1 MHEDSAPD
9 RSHTSLTQSVLDIRG
24 REGFFV
30 KKTIIALAAASS
42 VALSHGVAV
51 AEEPI
56 KNDKVAAAEQN
67 ANGSSKKQGGE
78 KPSAKGSAD
87 NFFGW
92 SNGKNKPLKNK
103 NGEVITDA
111 EGNIRYEEPTSSWDK
126 FKDVAAVIAGV
137 VTLLGSISALFANI
151 EKIAKQF
158 SNFGK

>member
-1 MHEDSAPD
+1 M
-9 RSHTSLTQSVLDIRG
+9 
-24 REGFFV
+24 

-51 AEEPI
+51 AQEPI
-56 KNDKVAAAEQN
+56 KDDKVAA
-67 ANGSSKKQGGE
+67 SSVQKGQD

-87 NFFGW
+87 NFFDWEDGTTPKL
-92 SNGKNKPLKNK
+92 NKDGEQVIVDGKPQFEK
-103 NGEVITDA
+103 A
-111 EGNIRYEEPTSSWDK
+111 TSTWEK

>member
-1 MHEDSAPD
+1 M
-9 RSHTSLTQSVLDIRG
+9 
-24 REGFFV
+24 

-51 AEEPI
+51 AE
-56 KNDKVAAAEQN
+56 DSKVGTEVTAEAGQT
-67 ANGSSKKQGGE
+67 AGSSKKQGAE
-78 KPSAKGSAD
+78 TPSAKGSAD

>member
-51 AEEPI
+51 AEEGPAPTPI
-56 KNDKVAAAEQN
+56 TAQAEQEATGSN
-67 ANGSSKKQGGE
+67 TNNEQGTTGSSSNNNQDGDDDGRSAFAKFFGWDKPGE
-78 KPSAKGSAD
+78 KP
-87 NFFGW
+87 
-92 SNGKNKPLKNK
+92 
-103 NGEVITDA
+103 TD
-111 EGNIRYEEPTSSWDK
+111 GFKK
-126 FKDVAAVIAGV
+126 FKDIAAGVAAIVAF
-137 VTLLGSISALFANI
+137 LGSISALIANI

-158 SNFGK
+158 MK

>member
-1 MHEDSAPD
+1 M
-9 RSHTSLTQSVLDIRG
+9 
-24 REGFFV
+24 

-51 AEEPI
+51 AQEPI
-56 KNDKVAAAEQN
+56 KDDKVAA
-67 ANGSSKKQGGE
+67 SSAQEGKKN
-78 KPSAKGSAD
+78 PSAKGSSSAQD
-87 NFFGW
+87 FFGW
-92 SNGKNKPLKNK
+92 EDGTTPKLNKDGKQIIVDGKPQFEK
-103 NGEVITDA
+103 A
-111 EGNIRYEEPTSSWDK
+111 TSTWEK